1 MFEEGLVGRVVSR
14 LFDVSIVRCFD
25 SSMFRRFDVSVVRK
39 IELSNNP
46 IIETMK
52 IKQILSILEEM
63 APLAYAE
70 DFDNVGLLL
79 GNQENEAT
87 GILVC
92 HDALESVIDEAIAK
106 KCNLVVCFHPII
118 FSGLKKITG
127 KNYVERTVVKAIKND
142 IAIYAVHTA
151 LDNHKNGVN
160 KIFSDALGLINTK
173 ILVPKQNFIQKLVTY
188 TIPENVE
195 KVRNALFEVG
205 AGKIGNYDDC
215 SFSSQGI
222 GTYMGNENSNPEIG
236 ERFEFVEAQE
246 IKIEV
251 TFEKHLQS
259 KILKTLFSNHVYEEV
274 AYEIYGM
281 QNTHQNIGLG
291 MIGELEKP
299 MSETDFLAMVKTKMQ
314 CGGIRHSEFLN
325 KPIQKVAVLGGSG
338 SFAIK
343 NAIQS
348 GADVFL
354 TADLKYHNFYEAE
367 NQLLLADI
375 GHYES
380 ERFTKNYIVD
390 FLKEKITNFAVVL
403 SEENTNPVKY
413 L

>member
-1 MFEEGLVGRVVSR
+1 
-14 LFDVSIVRCFD
+14 
-25 SSMFRRFDVSVVRK
+25 
-39 IELSNNP
+39 
-46 IIETMK
+46 MK
-52 IKQILSILEEM
+52 LKQIITILEEM
-63 APLAYAE
+63 APLSYAE
-70 DFDNVGLLL
+70 DFDNVGLLV
-79 GNQENEAT
+79 GNTETEIS
-87 GILVC
+87 GIIVC
-92 HDALESVIDEAIAK
+92 HDALETVIDEAIAK
-106 KCNLVVCFHPII
+106 NCNLVVCFHPIL

-127 KNYVERTVVKAIKND
+127 KDYVEKSIIKAIKND

-160 KIFSDALGLINTK
+160 KIFCDALGLKNIK

-188 TIPENVE
+188 TIPENAE
-195 KVRNALFEVG
+195 KLRNALFDAG
-205 AGKIGNYDDC
+205 AGKIGNYEDC
-215 SFSSQGI
+215 SFNSQGI

-236 ERFEFVEAQE
+236 ERFEFIETQE

-259 KILKTLFSNHVYEEV
+259 KILKALFSNHVYEEV
-274 AYEIYGM
+274 AYEIYAL

-291 MIGELEKP
+291 MIGELENS
-299 MSETDFLAMVKTKMQ
+299 MNETEFLHFVKAKMQ
-314 CGGIRHSEFLN
+314 CGAIRHSELLN
-325 KPIQKVAVLGGSG
+325 KPIKKVAVLGGSG

-343 NAIQS
+343 NAKHS
-348 GADVFL
+348 GADIYL
-354 TADLKYHNFYEAE
+354 TADLKYHDFYQAE
-367 NQLLLADI
+367 NQIILADI

>member
-1 MFEEGLVGRVVSR
+1 
-14 LFDVSIVRCFD
+14 
-25 SSMFRRFDVSVVRK
+25 
-39 IELSNNP
+39 
-46 IIETMK
+46 MK
-52 IKQILSILEEM
+52 IKEILSILEEM

-70 DFDNVGLLL
+70 DFDNVGLLV
-79 GNQENEAT
+79 GDKENEAK

-92 HDALESVIDEAIAK
+92 HDALESVIGEAITK
-106 KCNLVVCFHPII
+106 NCNLVVCFHPIL

-127 KNYVERTVVKAIKND
+127 KNYVERSILKAIKHD

-160 KIFSDALGLINTK
+160 KIFCDALGLKNTK
-173 ILVPKQNFIQKLVTY
+173 VLVPKPNFIQKLVTY

-195 KVRNALFEVG
+195 KLRSALFEAG
-205 AGKIGNYDDC
+205 AGKIGNYEDC
-215 SFSSQGI
+215 SFNSQGI

-259 KILKTLFSNHVYEEV
+259 KILKALFCNHVYEEV
-274 AYEIYGM
+274 AYEIYNL
-281 QNTHQNIGLG
+281 QNEHQNIGLG
-291 MIGELEKP
+291 MIGELENP
-299 MSETDFLAMVKTKMQ
+299 MTETDFLLFVKEKMQ
-314 CGGIRHSEFLN
+314 CGGIRHSNLLE
-325 KPIQKVAVLGGSG
+325 KPIKKVAVLGGSG

-343 NAIQS
+343 NAIQ
-348 GADVFL
+348 ANVDVFL
-354 TADLKYHNFYEAE
+354 TSDLKYHNFYEAE
-367 NQLLLADI
+367 NQIVLADI
-375 GHYES
+375 GHFES
-380 ERFTKNYIVD
+380 ERYTKNYIVD
-390 FLKEKITNFAVVL
+390 FLKEKITNFAIVL

>member
-1 MFEEGLVGRVVSR
+1 
-14 LFDVSIVRCFD
+14 
-25 SSMFRRFDVSVVRK
+25 
-39 IELSNNP
+39 
-46 IIETMK
+46 MK
-52 IKQILSILEEM
+52 IKEILLVLDEM

-70 DFDNVGLLL
+70 DFDNVGLLI
-79 GNQENEAT
+79 GNVNTETT

-92 HDALESVIDEAIAK
+92 HDALENVIDEAINN

-127 KNYVERTVVKAIKND
+127 SNYVERAVVKAIKND
-142 IAIYAVHTA
+142 IAVYAVHTA

-173 ILVPKQNFIQKLVTY
+173 ILISKQNFIQKLITY
-188 TIPENVE
+188 TTPENAE
-195 KVRNALFEVG
+195 TLRNALFDAG
-205 AGKIGNYDDC
+205 AGKIGNYDNC
-215 SFSSQGI
+215 SFNSKGL
-222 GTYMGNENSNPEIG
+222 GTYMGNEDSNPEIG
-236 ERFEFVEAQE
+236 SRFEFVENDE

-259 KILKTLFSNHVYEEV
+259 RILKALFSNHVYEEV
-274 AYEIYGM
+274 AYEIYDL
-281 QNTHQNIGLG
+281 QNAHQNIGLG
-291 MIGELEKP
+291 MIGDLPESLNEKA
-299 MSETDFLAMVKTKMQ
+299 FLTFVKDKML
-314 CGGIRHSEFLN
+314 CGAIRHSAFLG
-325 KPIQKVAVLGGSG
+325 KKIQKVAVLGGSG

-343 NAIQS
+343 NAIQAK
-348 GADVFL
+348 ADVFL

-375 GHYES
+375 GHFES
-380 ERFTKNYIVD
+380 ERFTKKYIVD
-390 FLKEKITNFAVVL
+390 FLKKKIPNFAIIF

>member
-1 MFEEGLVGRVVSR
+1 
-14 LFDVSIVRCFD
+14 
-25 SSMFRRFDVSVVRK
+25 
-39 IELSNNP
+39 
-46 IIETMK
+46 MK
-52 IKQILSILEEM
+52 IKEIITVLEEM

-79 GNQENEAT
+79 GNQEDEAT
-87 GILVC
+87 GVLVC
-92 HDALESVIDEAIAK
+92 HDALESVIEEAIAK
-106 KCNLVVCFHPII
+106 NCNLVVCFHPIL
-118 FSGLKKITG
+118 FSGIKKITG
-127 KNYVERTVVKAIKND
+127 KNYVERSVLKAIKND

-160 KIFSDALGLINTK
+160 KIFCDALGLINTK
-173 ILVPKQNFIQKLVTY
+173 ILVPKPNFIQKLVTY

-195 KVRNALFEVG
+195 QVRNALFNAGV
-205 AGKIGNYDDC
+205 GKIGNYDDC
-215 SFSSQGI
+215 SFTSQGI

-251 TFEKHLQS
+251 TFEKHLQN
-259 KILKTLFSNHVYEEV
+259 KILKALFKNHVYEEV
-274 AYEIYGM
+274 AYEIYDL

-291 MIGELEKP
+291 MVGELEKP
-299 MSETDFLAMVKTKMQ
+299 LSELEFLQLVKTKMQ
-314 CGGIRHSEFLN
+314 CEGIRHSTLLG
-325 KPIQKVAVLGGSG
+325 KSIKKVAVLGGSG

-343 NAIQS
+343 NAIQA

-367 NQLLLADI
+367 NQIVLADI
-375 GHYES
+375 GHFES
-380 ERFTKNYIVD
+380 ERYTKNYIVD
-390 FLKEKITNFAVVL
+390 YLKEKITNFAFVL

>member
-1 MFEEGLVGRVVSR
+1 
-14 LFDVSIVRCFD
+14 
-25 SSMFRRFDVSVVRK
+25 
-39 IELSNNP
+39 
-46 IIETMK
+46 MK
-52 IKQILSILEEM
+52 IKEILSILEEM

-70 DFDNVGLLL
+70 DFDNVGLLV
-79 GNQENEAT
+79 GNQENDAT

-92 HDALESVIDEAIAK
+92 HDALESVIDEAITK

-127 KNYVERTVVKAIKND
+127 KNYVERSVLKAIKND

-160 KIFSDALGLINTK
+160 KIFSDALGLINTT
-173 ILVPKQNFIQKLVTY
+173 ILVPKQNFIQKLITY
-188 TIPENVE
+188 TISENVE
-195 KVRNALFEVG
+195 ELRNALFEVG
-205 AGKIGNYDDC
+205 AGKIGNYEDC
-215 SFSSQGI
+215 SFNSKGI
-222 GTYMGNENSNPEIG
+222 GTYMGNEDSNPEIG
-236 ERFEFVEAQE
+236 ERFEFVENEE

-259 KILKTLFSNHVYEEV
+259 KILKALFKNHVYEEV
-274 AYEIYGM
+274 AYEIYDL

-299 MSETDFLAMVKTKMQ
+299 MSESAFLNFVKDKMQ
-314 CGGIRHSEFLN
+314 CGVIRHSALLE

-348 GADVFL
+348 NADVFL

-375 GHYES
+375 GHFES

-390 FLKEKITNFAVVL
+390 FLKKKIPNFAINF

>member
-1 MFEEGLVGRVVSR
+1 
-14 LFDVSIVRCFD
+14 
-25 SSMFRRFDVSVVRK
+25 
-39 IELSNNP
+39 
-46 IIETMK
+46 MK
-52 IKQILSILEEM
+52 IKEIITILEEM

-79 GNQENEAT
+79 GNQDDEAT
-87 GILVC
+87 GVLVC
-92 HDALESVIDEAIAK
+92 HDALENVIEEAIAK
-106 KCNLVVCFHPII
+106 NCNLVVCFHPILFTGI
-118 FSGLKKITG
+118 KKITG
-127 KNYVERTVVKAIKND
+127 KNYVERSVVKAIKND

-160 KIFSDALGLINTK
+160 KIFCNALGLINTK
-173 ILVPKQNFIQKLVTY
+173 ILVPKPNFIQKLVTY

-195 KVRNALFEVG
+195 QVRNALFNAG

-215 SFSSQGI
+215 SFTSQGI

-251 TFEKHLQS
+251 TFEKHLQN
-259 KILKTLFSNHVYEEV
+259 KILKALFKNHVYEEV
-274 AYEIYGM
+274 AYEIYDL

-291 MIGELEKP
+291 MVGELEKP
-299 MSETDFLAMVKTKMQ
+299 LSEIEFLQLVKTKMQ
-314 CGGIRHSEFLN
+314 CGGIRHSSLLG
-325 KPIQKVAVLGGSG
+325 KSIKKVAVLGGSG

-343 NAIQS
+343 NAIQA

-367 NQLLLADI
+367 NQIVLADI
-375 GHYES
+375 GHFES
-380 ERFTKNYIVD
+380 ERYTKNYIVD
-390 FLKEKITNFAVVL
+390 YLKEKITNFAFVL